1 MTKRALVIGGGP
13 SGLMAAEMLGK
24 ANIKVTV
31 VEAKASVARKFLMA
45 GKSGLNLTKNE
56 ALDQFAKFFY
66 DKQNHLRPMIEAFGP
81 KEVINWAD
89 RLGAKTFT
97 GSSNR
102 VFPKVMK
109 ASPLVRSWVL
119 RLLELRVELQTK
131 WRWIGTD
138 NRAFIF
144 ETPD

>member
-31 VEAKASVARKFLMA
+31 VEAKGSVARKFLMA

-56 ALDQFAKFFY
+56 ALDQFAKCFY

-89 RLGAKTFT
+89 TLGAETFT

-109 ASPLVRSWVL
+109 ASPLVRSWVS

-131 WRWIGTD
+131 
-138 NRAFIF
+138 
-144 ETPD
+144 

>member
-1 MTKRALVIGGGP
+1 
-13 SGLMAAEMLGK
+13 
-24 ANIKVTV
+24 
-31 VEAKASVARKFLMA
+31 
-45 GKSGLNLTKNE
+45 
-56 ALDQFAKFFY
+56 
-66 DKQNHLRPMIEAFGP
+66 MIEAFGP

-89 RLGAKTFT
+89 RLGAETFT

-109 ASPLVRSWVL
+109 ASPLVRSWVS